1 MPRVDAGSAAT
12 MEAGTTT
19 AIVDSGPTTITDAC
33 CTGGD

>member
-1 MPRVDAGSAAT
+1 